1 MKATISFRPD
11 EIAHLIHQHLLK
23 VKGVS
28 KVADIAFKT
37 TQFQDDAPEFDKV
50 EVTVELVEG

>member
-1 MKATISFRPD
+1 MKATITFSPD
-11 EIAHLIHQHLLK
+11 EVAHLVRQHLLK

-28 KVADIAFKT
+28 KVANIAFKT